1 MNSELFDGAAMA
13 PSSALLV
20 LEDGTSFAGRSL
32 GAVGRTHGE
41 VVLVDGIRPRIEMR
55 GMDGSG
61 W

>member
-1 MNSELFDGAAMA
+1 MA